1 MKRGSRGGLRHQAFK
16 FEAMSREQF
25 HFVGVCGTAM
35 GSVAAGM
42 IEKGYMVTGSDQSV
56 YPPMSTF
63 LEKKGVKIME
73 GYRAGNIPDETT
85 TVVIGNAI
93 SRGNEEAEAI
103 LERRLRY
110 MSLPEV
116 LKEYF
121 LRGRR
126 NYVVSGTH
134 GKTTTSS
141 ILAWIF
147 DSAGENPGFMI
158 GGIPANF
165 GQGARFTDSDFMVME
180 GDEYDTAFFDKRSK
194 FLHYLP
200 ELVVMNNIEFDHAD
214 IYNNLEEIILT
225 FSRLLKVV
233 PRNGLALINGDDKN
247 CLIAARDSPCPIRK
261 VGFEKSCDL
270 QITNVE
276 YRRTGSCFVIDG
288 EAYEVPMVGEF
299 NVRNAAMAVCSARFS
314 GLKPEEI
321 RRGLL
326 SFEGIARRQQ
336 ERGEVNGITVVD
348 DFAHHP
354 TAIGLAIDGLRQ
366 KYPSRRLWII
376 FEPRSNTTRRNIFQD
391 DLASALKKAD
401 CVVIP
406 SIPDLE
412 KVPQNERLDPE
423 KLVADISNAGAD
435 SWYLGEVEEI
445 VEHVSSL
452 AHGGDVIA
460 ILSNGGFGGI
470 HEKLLASLCD

>member
-1 MKRGSRGGLRHQAFK
+1 
-16 FEAMSREQF
+16 
-25 HFVGVCGTAM
+25 M

-42 IEKGYMVTGSDQSV
+42 IEQGYVVTGSDQSV

-63 LEKKGVKIME
+63 LEDKGVKIIE
-73 GYRAGNIPDETT
+73 GYRAENIPPEAT

-103 LERRLRY
+103 LDRRLRY
-110 MSLPEV
+110 LSLPEV

-126 NYVVSGTH
+126 NYVISGTH

-147 DSAGENPGFMI
+147 ESGGKNPSFMI

-165 GQGARFTDSDFMVME
+165 GQGARFQQSEFVVME

-225 FSRLLKVV
+225 FSRLLKIV
-233 PRNGLALINGDDKN
+233 PRNGLALINGDDAN
-247 CLIAARDSPCPIRK
+247 CLEAARDSPCQTET
-261 VGFEKSCDL
+261 VGFGEGCQHRISG
-270 QITNVE
+270 VE
-276 YRRTGSCFVIDG
+276 YLPGSSCFVIDG
-288 EAYEVPMVGEF
+288 ENYELPMVGEF
-299 NVRNAAMAVCSARFS
+299 NVRNAAMAVCSARFA
-314 GLKPEEI
+314 GLSVTEI
-321 RRGLL
+321 QEGLL
-326 SFEGIARRQQ
+326 GFQGIARRQQ

-366 KYPSRRLWII
+366 KYPSRRLWVL

-391 DLASALKKAD
+391 SLATALQKAD
-401 CVVIP
+401 LVVIP
-406 SIPDLE
+406 AVPDPE
-412 KVPQNERLDPE
+412 KVAEAERLDPG
-423 KLVADISNAGAD
+423 KLVADIKANGSQA
-435 SWYLGEVEEI
+435 WYLGEVDEI
-445 VEHVSSL
+445 VEHVGVL
-452 AHGGDVIA
+452 AKKGDVVA
-460 ILSNGGFGGI
+460 VLSNGGFGGI
-470 HEKLLASLCD
+470 HTKLLDRLQG

>member
-1 MKRGSRGGLRHQAFK
+1 MKKGSRGGLRHQAFK

-366 KYPSRRLWII
+366 KYPSRRLWVI

>member
-1 MKRGSRGGLRHQAFK
+1 
-16 FEAMSREQF
+16 MSKEQF

-42 IEKGYMVTGSDQSV
+42 IEKGYSVTGSDQAV

-63 LEKKGVKIME
+63 LESKGVQIKE
-73 GYRAGNIPDETT
+73 GYRAGNIPEEATA
-85 TVVIGNAI
+85 VVIGNAI

-103 LERRLRY
+103 LDRRLRY

-141 ILAWIF
+141 MLAWIF
-147 DSAGENPGFMI
+147 ESSAKDPSFMI
-158 GGIPANF
+158 GGIPENF
-165 GQGARFTDSDFMVME
+165 GQGARFTDSDFVVME

-200 ELVVMNNIEFDHAD
+200 ELIVMNNIEFDHAD

-225 FSRLLKVV
+225 FSRLLKIV
-233 PRNGLALINGDDKN
+233 PRNGLALINGDDPN
-247 CLIAARDSPCPIRK
+247 CLAAAKDSPCPTMR
-261 VGFEKSCDL
+261 VGFGDACDL
-270 QITNVE
+270 RITDVE
-276 YRRTGSCFVIDG
+276 YLPTGSRFAIDG
-288 EAYEVPMVGEF
+288 EGYEVPMVGEF
-299 NVRNAAMAVCSARFS
+299 NVRNAAMAVCSAEFA
-314 GLKPEEI
+314 GLQPEEI
-321 RRGLL
+321 RKGLR
-326 SFEGIARRQQ
+326 SFQGIARRQQ
-336 ERGEVNGITVVD
+336 ERGEVHGITVVD

-366 KYPSRRLWII
+366 KYPSRRLWVI

-391 DLASALKKAD
+391 DLAVALKKAD

-406 SIPDLE
+406 AVPDPE
-412 KVPQNERLDPE
+412 KVAEEDRLDPE
-423 KLVADISNAGAD
+423 KLVADVSAD
-435 SWYLGEVEEI
+435 GVKSWYLGEVDEI
-445 VEHVSSL
+445 VAHVSSL
-452 AHGGDVIA
+452 ALEGDVIA
-460 ILSNGGFGGI
+460 VLSNGGFGGI
-470 HEKLLASLCD
+470 HEKLLASLAG

>member
-1 MKRGSRGGLRHQAFK
+1 
-16 FEAMSREQF
+16 MSQEKF

-42 IEKGYMVTGSDQSV
+42 IEKGFEVTGSDQAV

-63 LEKKGVKIME
+63 LESKGLKIIE
-73 GYRAGNIPDETT
+73 GYRAENIPADAT

-93 SRGNEEAEAI
+93 SRGNDEAEAI
-103 LERRLRY
+103 LDRRLRY

-121 LRGRR
+121 LRGHR

-141 ILAWIF
+141 MLAWLF
-147 DSAGENPGFMI
+147 ESAGKEPGFMI

-165 GQGARFTDSDFMVME
+165 GQGARFTDSEFVVME

-214 IYNNLEEIILT
+214 IYDNLEEIILT
-225 FSRLLKVV
+225 FSRLLKIV
-233 PRNGLALINGDDKN
+233 PRNGLALINGDDQN
-247 CLIAARDSPCPIRK
+247 CLLAAKDAPCQTK
-261 VGFEKSCDL
+261 TVGFSEHCDL
-270 QITNVE
+270 RIHDLDYQP
-276 YRRTGSCFVIDG
+276 TGSLFTIDG
-288 EAYEVPMVGEF
+288 ERYEIPMVGEF
-299 NVRNAAMAVCSARFS
+299 NVRNAAMAVCSAIFA
-314 GLKPEEI
+314 GLTPDEI
-321 RRGLL
+321 RKGLL

-336 ERGEVNGITVVD
+336 ERGEVNGVTVID

-366 KYPSRRLWII
+366 KYPARKLWVL

-391 DLASALKKAD
+391 DLALNLKKAD
-401 CVVIP
+401 FVVIP
-406 SIPDLE
+406 AIPDPE
-412 KVPQNERLDPE
+412 KVAEADRLDPD
-423 KLVADISNAGAD
+423 KLVADINSGDCEA
-435 SWYLGEVEEI
+435 WYLGEVEEI
-445 VEHVSSL
+445 VTHV
-452 AHGGDVIA
+452 AAKAQGGDVIA
-460 ILSNGGFGGI
+460 VLSNGGFGGI
-470 HEKLLASLCD
+470 HEKLLGAL

>member
-1 MKRGSRGGLRHQAFK
+1 
-16 FEAMSREQF
+16 
-25 HFVGVCGTAM
+25 M

-42 IEKGYMVTGSDQSV
+42 IEQGYVVTGSDQSV

-63 LEKKGVKIME
+63 LEDKGVKIIE
-73 GYRAGNIPDETT
+73 GYRAENIPPEAT

-103 LERRLRY
+103 LDRRLRY
-110 MSLPEV
+110 LSLPEV

-126 NYVVSGTH
+126 NYVISGTH

-147 DSAGENPGFMI
+147 ESGGKNPSFMI

-165 GQGARFTDSDFMVME
+165 GQGARFQQSEFVVME

-225 FSRLLKVV
+225 FSRLLKIV
-233 PRNGLALINGDDKN
+233 PRNGLALINGDDAN
-247 CLIAARDSPCPIRK
+247 CLEAARDSPCQTET
-261 VGFEKSCDL
+261 VGFGEGCQHRISG
-270 QITNVE
+270 VE
-276 YRRTGSCFVIDG
+276 YLPGSSCFVIDG
-288 EAYEVPMVGEF
+288 ENYELPMVGEF
-299 NVRNAAMAVCSARFS
+299 NVRNAAMAVCSARFA
-314 GLKPEEI
+314 GLSVTEI
-321 RRGLL
+321 QEGLL
-326 SFEGIARRQQ
+326 GFQGIARRQQ

-366 KYPSRRLWII
+366 KYPSRRLWVL

-391 DLASALKKAD
+391 SLATALQKAD
-401 CVVIP
+401 LVVIP
-406 SIPDLE
+406 AVPDPE
-412 KVPQNERLDPE
+412 KVAEAERLDPG
-423 KLVADISNAGAD
+423 KLVEDIKANGSQA
-435 SWYLGEVEEI
+435 WYLGEVDEI
-445 VEHVSSL
+445 VEHVGVL
-452 AHGGDVIA
+452 AKKGDVVA
-460 ILSNGGFGGI
+460 VLSNGGFGGI
-470 HEKLLASLCD
+470 HTKLLDRLQG